1 MRICKVVLVVLF
13 VLMSA
18 LTGFSHF
25 TGKKTVDDVPP
36 VLTCTE
42 GGVLEV
48 SVSASQEELLQG

>member
-42 GGVLEV
+42 GVLEV
-48 SVSASQEELLQG
+48 SVSASQEEPLQG